1 MELEHDFTVP
11 ASLDRVWVAFN
22 DLEDLGGCFPGA
34 TVSDVTDAGFS
45 GTAKVKLGP
54 IALVYAG
61 TGRWLERDEAAHRMV
76 LEAKGKDRRGNGT
89 AGAMITIVL
98 AEESPQR
105 TFVHVMTELNVT
117 GKPAQFGR
125 GVMQDVSDK
134 LLQQFIDCLEG
145 RFADE
150 AVPAATPAEGPHPTR
165 DADAVASAESSH
177 DAASGAPAFPPPA
190 PPRHVREA
198 PDVVD
203 LGAAAGPVLVRQ
215 FGPPVAAG
223 LLGLLIGWL
232 LGRGRRR

>member
-11 ASLDRVWVAFN
+11 APLERVWEAFN

-34 TVSDVTDAGFS
+34 TVSDVTESGFS

-61 TGRWLERDEAAHRMV
+61 TGRWLERDEEAHRMV
-76 LEAKGKDRRGNGT
+76 MEAKGKDRRGNGT
-89 AGAMITIVL
+89 AGATITIVL
-98 AEESPQR
+98 AEEAPQR
-105 TFVHVMTELNVT
+105 TFVHVVTELNVT

-134 LLQQFIDCLEG
+134 LLGQFIDCLEG
-145 RFADE
+145 RFADQ
-150 AVPAATPAEGPHPTR
+150 AAPAATTAEGPHTVSDTSQP
-165 DADAVASAESSH
+165 AENGPPGPAAAAPGVA
-177 DAASGAPAFPPPA
+177 
-190 PPRHVREA
+190 PRHVREA

-203 LGAAAGPVLVRQ
+203 LGAAAGPVLIRQ

-232 LGRGRRR
+232 IGRRRRS